1 MKCAIILAG
10 GKGTR
15 MKATCPKVMCEVLF
29 SPMISYVVDAVK
41 EAGAKDICVITGYK
55 HEVLEEYLAK
65 KDSNIV
71 TALQEPQL
79 GTGHAVMQAQKF
91 IDKHL
96 DDDILILNG
105 DGPLMDAETINKAYD
120 YHKENGNSITLI
132 SALVDDTNGIG
143 HIKRDEN
150 GTLLRIVEHK
160 DATEEE
166 KKINESNAGCYWF
179 NGKDLSYALSKITNN
194 NVQNEYYLTDSLEIL
209 ISAGKNAGAYV
220 VENSEVVL
228 GANDRKQLNILNNIM
243 RRNIND
249 SLMLGGVDIPC
260 TDGVIIGKDVKI
272 GSSTVILPNTI
283 ILGDTVIGENCTIG
297 PNTYIDNSKIG
308 DDVILDNC
316 KILDSTV
323 ESGVDAGPFVK
334 VRANSTLKKGVHIGN
349 FVEVKNSI
357 VGEGTKSAHLTYI
370 GDSDVGKDVNFGC
383 GTVTCNYDGKNK
395 SRCTIG
401 DGAFIGCNTNLIAPV
416 EVGKK
421 AYIAAGS
428 TITDDIPGDSLAVAR
443 ARQVIKENWAGLHN
457 HFIREEK
464 DHGEGGVFVGYK
476 PQAGEEVVIVED
488 VITAGTAIRE
498 SMAILS
504 KLDGVKVSA
513 TFVMVDRKE
522 KGKTEKSAM
531 AEVSDEF
538 GFPVYSVVDVYDI
551 IEYLEEDESNREN
564 VDRIKAYL
572 AVNGAKSN

>member
-272 GSSTVILPNTI
+272 G
-283 ILGDTVIGENCTIG
+283 
-297 PNTYIDNSKIG
+297 
-308 DDVILDNC
+308 
-316 KILDSTV
+316 
-323 ESGVDAGPFVK
+323 
-334 VRANSTLKKGVHIGN
+334 
-349 FVEVKNSI
+349 
-357 VGEGTKSAHLTYI
+357 
-370 GDSDVGKDVNFGC
+370 
-383 GTVTCNYDGKNK
+383 
-395 SRCTIG
+395 
-401 DGAFIGCNTNLIAPV
+401 
-416 EVGKK
+416 
-421 AYIAAGS
+421 
-428 TITDDIPGDSLAVAR
+428 
-443 ARQVIKENWAGLHN
+443 
-457 HFIREEK
+457 
-464 DHGEGGVFVGYK
+464 
-476 PQAGEEVVIVED
+476 
-488 VITAGTAIRE
+488 
-498 SMAILS
+498 
-504 KLDGVKVSA
+504 
-513 TFVMVDRKE
+513 
-522 KGKTEKSAM
+522 
-531 AEVSDEF
+531 
-538 GFPVYSVVDVYDI
+538 
-551 IEYLEEDESNREN
+551 
-564 VDRIKAYL
+564 
-572 AVNGAKSN
+572 